1 MKWIKCSDKL
11 PDEGR
16 EVLTYGSHGIK
27 IDFLVNTEGSE
38 PYIWACRLCDEW
50 ETVNYWMGLP
60 SIPEEE
66 EDRGKE
72 IGVKITPTTLKFK
85 TKTGDLVK
93 FKGFKTEEVKKTKGE
108 DE

>member
-27 IDFLVNTEGSE
+27 IDYLVETEGLE

-50 ETVNYWMGLP
+50 ETVNYWMELP
-60 SIPEEE
+60 SKPEE
-66 EDRGKE
+66 KE
-72 IGVKITPTTLKFK
+72 M
-85 TKTGDLVK
+85 
-93 FKGFKTEEVKKTKGE
+93 KKPSCIVCNK
-108 DE
+108 DFNK